1 MSTGYITS
9 ALDSLA
15 NALQIIPQHE
25 YLLQGTI
32 LDLHVDHLV
41 QRLRGLCDNMDQGLQ
56 TFHDHEICF
65 SLLSTKEG
73 VAPLIL
79 RVRRAIDIM
88 DAPYQLRYIG
98 QQEVGDRTRPT
109 LVRNSLD
116 IACTPTVI
124 EYLKELGCNVDFE
137 YTSRGYMFRKGRMKI
152 TVAKI
157 FKLGGV
163 PSNPESY
170 TDPIPFTQSYLVE
183 LSVLTAGQDG
193 IGKEM
198 VHFAEQLRPLV
209 KLEKIDYKRL

>member
-1 MSTGYITS
+1 MSTGNVTS

-32 LDLHVDHLV
+32 LDSHVDHLV
-41 QRLRGLCDNMDQGLQ
+41 QRLRGLCDNVDQGLQ

-65 SLLSTKEG
+65 SLQSTQQG
-73 VAPLIL
+73 QVAPLIL
-79 RVRRAIDIM
+79 RVRRAIDM
-88 DAPYQLRYIG
+88 DAPFQLRYIG
-98 QQEVGDRTRPT
+98 HQEVGDRTRLT

-124 EYLKELGCNVDFE
+124 EYLKELGCTVDFE
-137 YTSRGYMFRKGRMKI
+137 YTIRGYMFRKGRMKI
-152 TVAKI
+152 TVSKI

-170 TDPIPFTQSYLVE
+170 TEPIPFTQSYLVE
-183 LSVLTAGQDG
+183 LSVVTASQDG

-198 VHFAEQLRPLV
+198 VHFADQLRPLV
-209 KLEKIDYKRL
+209 KLEKIDYKRP